1 MADVEPQVLTV
12 DDGYK
17 NIRIEI
23 DGNIVATQDIIESV
37 SITYGSTD
45 GNAPGFG
52 ATYSPHCDVTINS
65 NDIYGNTALEAIQLG
80 AMFSVK
86 CELVSGTYQTMGDF
100 YIEMPPQYTDDYQ
113 ITFSGEGM
121 LGSIM
126 DGTYVDY
133 TIMEDYTE
141 NGVLTPVQA
150 RDVIYRQFH
159 IMISW
164 NANAFPTDFL
174 TDAKII
180 VPVRSKWKTK
190 KYQTS
195 YPYKKRFVKITA
207 REWLAGMAVMMG
219 CNVVE
224 YMGVITFLPLMG
236 EGIPT
241 DYFTDDSFI
250 ADYQKEKTAYV
261 PGTLFLHTY
270 ETVAKDTHTIQDKIF
285 LYKTECECNNIL
297 PNIGVLSGNIYDVNI
312 ECQWIGRSFESFYFT
327 DDIYSTDSGD
337 FDDAT
342 PIRHYPTQAF
352 AYAPSSWDFSGW
364 NEAFKPGR
372 LLRVQTKSKNT
383 ETQVETTEYMS
394 VYIMEMVWN
403 WNGTIDVQVSS
414 SFNGELS
421 FRTVQT
427 TQTTNSTN
435 STKSAKLASRSSGV
449 TVNKA
454 VTIRIDKAVKAL
466 SNAYNEGVIDEETI
480 DDSGSST
487 SDDRIIKFYS
497 DSIIGG

>member
-1 MADVEPQVLTV
+1 MAELTV

-23 DGNIVATQDIIESV
+23 DGNIVATQEIIESV

-45 GNAPGFG
+45 GNAPGVG

-80 AMFSVK
+80 ALFTVK
-86 CELVSGTYQTMGDF
+86 CELESGTYYTMGNF
-100 YIEMPPQYTDDYQ
+100 YIELPPQYTDDYQ

-121 LGSIM
+121 LGSVM

-133 TIMEDYTE
+133 TLMETYTD
-141 NGVLTPVQA
+141 NGVLTPTQA
-150 RDVIYRQFH
+150 RDIIYTQFG
-159 IMISW
+159 ILVTW
-164 NANAFPTDFL
+164 NANTLPTDFL
-174 TDAKII
+174 SDAKII
-180 VPVRSKWKTK
+180 VPVKSKWKIK
-190 KYQTS
+190 KYATS

-207 REWLAGMAVMMG
+207 REWIAGMAVMMG
-219 CNVVE
+219 CNAIE
-224 YMGVITFLPLMG
+224 YMGIIMLLPLMG
-236 EGIPT
+236 EGVPQ
-241 DYFTDDSFI
+241 DYFTYDSFI
-250 ADYQKEKTAYV
+250 ADFQKEKTIYAPNALY
-261 PGTLFLHTY
+261 LHTY
-270 ETVAKDTHTIQDKIF
+270 ETAVKDTHTIQNNVF
-285 LYKTECECNNIL
+285 LYKTECECNNIFF
-297 PNIGVLSGNIYDVNI
+297 NAGVLIGNEYNINI
-312 ECQWIGRSFESFYFT
+312 ECQWIGRSFEAFYFT

-337 FDDAT
+337 FEDAT
-342 PIRHYPTQAF
+342 PIRTYPLQTF
-352 AYAPSSWDFSGW
+352 SYTPSSWDFSGW
-364 NEAFKPGR
+364 NMGFKPGR
-372 LLRVQTKSKNT
+372 FVNVQTKKKNT
-383 ETQVETTEYMS
+383 ETQAETTEYIQ

-403 WNGTIDVQVSS
+403 WSGTIDVQISS
-414 SFNGELS
+414 SFNGELEYKA
-421 FRTVQT
+421 TPT

-435 STKSAKLASRSSGV
+435 STRSAKLASRSSGV
-449 TVNKA
+449 TINKA